1 MPDGIVLTT
10 GSDPTSSWITTHG
23 GVKVLDFDLAKKR
36 GATGGDA
43 AAADLTTGMHTEAGV
58 AMGTRP
64 YMSAGQVR

>member
-1 MPDGIVLTT
+1 
-10 GSDPTSSWITTHG
+10 
-23 GVKVLDFDLAKKR
+23 VKVLDFDLAKKR